1 MRLDPKPFG
10 IAAGVVAA
18 ATYVLCAL
26 LVAVAPGTTQ
36 ATLSYVLHVDL
47 TGLARPISLASFTV
61 GLVVFGAFI
70 GLCTFFTARL
80 YNVLGAR
87 ENVAVG
93 RTAPAAR

>member
-10 IAAGVVAA
+10 IAGGLIAA

-26 LVAVAPGTTQ
+26 FVAVAPGATQ

-47 TGLARPISLASFTV
+47 TELARPISVASFTV
-61 GLVVFGAFI
+61 GLVVFGALI
-70 GLCTFFTARL
+70 GLCAFFTARL
-80 YNVLGAR
+80 YNLLGAR
-87 ENVAVG
+87 EQVAVG

>member
-10 IAAGVVAA
+10 IAAGVIAA
-18 ATYVLCAL
+18 VTYVLCAL
-26 LVAVAPGTTQ
+26 VVAVAPGTTQ

-47 TGLARPISLASFTV
+47 TGLARPISLASFTA

-70 GLCTFFTARL
+70 GLCAFFTARL

-87 ENVAVG
+87 QKVAIS
-93 RTAPAAR
+93 RPAPATR